1 MRKFATAIAFA
12 ALTGVSCS
20 AFTLAVPSAGEILD
34 AYKVA
39 TGGSAWDDK
48 ITLSA
53 DFNFTGQGMTGSGH
67 ALTDLGNGRSVSDFK
82 IGPASGAN
90 GFDGTNPWQKDLSG
104 TVTLQQG
111 GDALV
116 LAINNAYR
124 ISGKWW
130 QPDRGAAATV
140 YRGRKWVA
148 GADYDVL
155 TITPKGGKPF
165 DVWFDADTHLLAR
178 MIEKRGPDTVVMTMS
193 DYRPVQGVM
202 LPYKVVQDSG
212 NGPKYLQIITL
223 NKAEFL
229 GPQPNSV
236 YAPPKVT
243 VTDFSIAGDAAETT
257 FPIRLINNHIYGQA
271 KINGKGPFLFIFD
284 TGGHNIVTPPIA
296 KALSLEVE
304 GSPTGGGAGEGAMEG
319 GFAHIDRLE
328 IGNAAVKDQLF
339 VVFPLDKLSDIEGVP
354 LPGMVGYE
362 TFRRFVTRIDYGAGT
377 VTLID
382 PKKFDPKDA
391 GTPVGFTFND
401 HIPEV
406 MGTFEGLPAKFDIDT
421 GSRSELTLNK
431 PFAEKNGLR
440 ASHPKGVDAVDGW
453 GVGGPST
460 GYVTRGSMMT
470 LGSVAVDNVVAT
482 LTDQNKG
489 VFSGSDYSG
498 NVGGGILKRFIV
510 TFDYGNQ
517 TMYLK
522 PLPGPVADIG
532 TFDRA
537 GMWINQSSHGFKIA
551 NVAWGGPAQ
560 AADLKTG
567 DTITEVD
574 GKPAMDIRLYD
585 LRQRL
590 RNDSPGTVVTFT
602 IRRGV
607 KTKAVK
613 LTLRDLI

>member
-1 MRKFATAIAFA
+1 
-12 ALTGVSCS
+12 
-20 AFTLAVPSAGEILD
+20 
-34 AYKVA
+34 
-39 TGGSAWDDK
+39 
-48 ITLSA
+48 
-53 DFNFTGQGMTGSGH
+53 
-67 ALTDLGNGRSVSDFK
+67 
-82 IGPASGAN
+82 
-90 GFDGTNPWQKDLSG
+90 
-104 TVTLQQG
+104 
-111 GDALV
+111 
-116 LAINNAYR
+116 
-124 ISGKWW
+124 
-130 QPDRGAAATV
+130 
-140 YRGRKWVA
+140 
-148 GADYDVL
+148 
-155 TITPKGGKPF
+155 
-165 DVWFDADTHLLAR
+165 
-178 MIEKRGPDTVVMTMS
+178 
-193 DYRPVQGVM
+193 
-202 LPYKVVQDSG
+202 
-212 NGPKYLQIITL
+212 
-223 NKAEFL
+223 
-229 GPQPNSV
+229 
-236 YAPPKVT
+236 
-243 VTDFSIAGDAAETT
+243 
-257 FPIRLINNHIYGQA
+257 
-271 KINGKGPFLFIFD
+271 
-284 TGGHNIVTPPIA
+284 
-296 KALSLEVE
+296 
-304 GSPTGGGAGEGAMEG
+304 
-319 GFAHIDRLE
+319 
-328 IGNAAVKDQLF
+328 
-339 VVFPLDKLSDIEGVP
+339 
-354 LPGMVGYE
+354 
-362 TFRRFVTRIDYGAGT
+362 
-377 VTLID
+377 
-382 PKKFDPKDA
+382 
-391 GTPVGFTFND
+391 
-401 HIPEV
+401 

-470 LGSVAVDNVVAT
+470 LGSVAVGNVVAT

-537 GMWINQSSHGFKIA
+537 GMWINQSSHGFKIT

-590 RNDSPGTVVTFT
+590 RNDPPGTVVTFT